1 MKEDM
6 AGIELVERLGAYVWY
21 LMVLQGLKL
30 DFGVLRHNCDT
41 VKLG

>member
-21 LMVLQGLKL
+21 LMVLHLL
-30 DFGVLRHNCDT
+30 DFGVLRHNCGT
-41 VKLG
+41 VNLKLG

>member
-6 AGIELVERLGAYVWY
+6 ARIELVERLGAYLWY
-21 LMVLQGLKL
+21 LMVLQGLL